1 MNRYFLY
8 FVSLWG
14 LFITMGCIANIYYG
28 FINDKNKYI
37 IYGWLIFGIL
47 GYGTHVYMN
56 ITRNNPDIKV
66 AGSISKSGGL
76 LHPSISLILCT
87 IAQLLVMYIYLNTR
101 GYFKIKYFS
110 DIFVLL
116 ILLTIFARFIVWAD
130 NGFKYTDKLLF
141 KNIYNKYV

>member
-1 MNRYFLY
+1 
-8 FVSLWG
+8 
-14 LFITMGCIANIYYG
+14 MGCIANIYYG
-28 FINDKNKYI
+28 YINDKNKYI

-66 AGSISKSGGL
+66 AESISKSGGL
-76 LHPSISLILCT
+76 LHPSTSLILCT
-87 IAQLLVMYIYLNTR
+87 IGQLLVICIYLNTR
-101 GYFKIKYFS
+101 KYFKIKFFS

-116 ILLTIFARFIVWAD
+116 ILFTMFIRFIILAS
-130 NGFKYTDKLLF
+130 NKFKYTEKILF